1 MFGTKKSQTQ
11 PEPVETIAAQEHKQ
25 SIGNQ
30 VMEALGVGEN
40 GTGLDEESE
49 ILMPKQN
56 QRQLEAEG
64 VVKEMYPTLSAPCF
78 TVGVR
83 TDVLNKPYER
93 GDIVLFQR
101 DDGNERFYAKRIV
114 GMPGDVLEIKHG
126 QTYINGVEYEESYLN
141 ETPEDLDFGPFQV
154 PEDHYFMMGDNRNNS
169 YDSRYWDEHF
179 VPANKVMS
187 KVYLHF
193 HLGLS
198 DKDSQDDMAAQK
210 GEN

>member
-1 MFGTKKSQTQ
+1 
-11 PEPVETIAAQEHKQ
+11 
-25 SIGNQ
+25 
-30 VMEALGVGEN
+30 
-40 GTGLDEESE
+40 
-49 ILMPKQN
+49 
-56 QRQLEAEG
+56 
-64 VVKEMYPTLSAPCF
+64 
-78 TVGVR
+78 
-83 TDVLNKPYER
+83 
-93 GDIVLFQR
+93 
-101 DDGNERFYAKRIV
+101 
-114 GMPGDVLEIKHG
+114 MPGDVLEIKHG

-179 VPANKVMS
+179 VPASKVMS

>member
-1 MFGTKKSQTQ
+1 
-11 PEPVETIAAQEHKQ
+11 
-25 SIGNQ
+25 
-30 VMEALGVGEN
+30 
-40 GTGLDEESE
+40 
-49 ILMPKQN
+49 
-56 QRQLEAEG
+56 
-64 VVKEMYPTLSAPCF
+64 MYPTLSAPCF

-198 DKDSQDDMAAQK
+198 DKDSQDDMAVQK